1 MSHSDATAQTPSNPS
16 GRLSRPRLFYW
27 SVRRELWENRS
38 IYIAPLAVA
47 ALVLFGFLLGT
58 AHPPHIHTDGAL
70 DAAHRAELREIPYDV
85 AAVALIVVSMLVGVF
100 YCLGALHGE
109 RRDRSILFWKS
120 LPVSDVVAVLAKASI
135 PLIVLPAVAFVV
147 ILVTQL
153 IMFLLSTVVLLAQGT
168 SVAPLWVQDPV
179 FSNFAVLPYGLVV
192 LSLWY
197 APVYGWLLLVSA
209 WARRTPILWAVAPVI
224 GLAVVEK
231 LALGT
236 SYVGDLVKNRLHGGF
251 SEAFAIQPGGEM
263 HIDLVRPDP
272 IKFLG
277 APDLWIGL
285 VVAAAFIAGAVW
297 LRRRGEPI

>member
-135 PLIVLPAVAFVV
+135 PLIVLPAVAFFV

-168 SVAPLWVQDPV
+168 SVAPLWVQNPV

-272 IKFLG
+272 LKFLS